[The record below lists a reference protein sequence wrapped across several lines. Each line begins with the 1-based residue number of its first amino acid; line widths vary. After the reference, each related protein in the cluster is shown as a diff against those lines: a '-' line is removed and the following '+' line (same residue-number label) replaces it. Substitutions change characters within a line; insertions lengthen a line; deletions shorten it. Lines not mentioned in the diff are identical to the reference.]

1 MPMTISRVLIT
12 GIAGSA
18 GSYLAEYIGE
28 HQPQVEI
35 HGLAGFRTRR
45 ENLEGVKDKVCVHDG
60 DLMDFPSLL
69 AILERVKPDGIFH
82 LAAYANVRASFT
94 APSTI
99 LQNNI
104 LGTCNLFE
112 AIKITRQDPVIQLC
126 STSEVYGQVEAKDIP
141 IKEDAPLRPASP
153 YAVSKVA
160 QDMLGWTYFSAY
172 KMRIVRTRMFAY
184 INSRRPDLFATSFAK
199 QIAWIERGLQTELLH
214 GNLDSVRTFLDVK
227 DAMRAYWLAL
237 IHCSPGDVYNIGS
250 TNAMTVGEVLDRLI
264 ELSTVP
270 IARRLVPELLR
281 PADVTLQVPCIEKF
295 VAATGWR
302 PEYDFDESLR
312 DLMAYWRKQA
322 VRAVMSY
329 SESIES

>member
-1 MPMTISRVLIT
+1 MTISRVLIT

-18 GSYLAEYIGE
+18 GSYLAEYIGK
-28 HQPQVEI
+28 HQPRVEI
-35 HGLAGFRTRR
+35 HGLAGFRTPR
-45 ENLEGVKDKVCVHDG
+45 ENLEAIKDKVNVHDG

-69 AILERVKPDGIFH
+69 TILERVKPDGIFH

-99 LQNNI
+99 LRNNI

-112 AIKITRQDPVIQLC
+112 AIKMSRQNPLIQLC
-126 STSEVYGQVEAKDIP
+126 STSEVYGQVEAKEIP
-141 IKEDAPLRPASP
+141 IKEDAPFRPASP

-172 KMRIVRTRMFAY
+172 KMRIIRTRMFAY
-184 INSRRPDLFATSFAK
+184 INPRRPDLFATSFAK
-199 QIAWIERGLQTELLH
+199 QIAWIERGLQTELVH

-227 DAMRAYWLAL
+227 DAMHAYWLAL
-237 IHCSPGDVYNIGS
+237 VHCDPGDVYNIGS
-250 TNAMTVGEVLDRLI
+250 TNASTVGEVLERLI
-264 ELSTVP
+264 ALSKVP
-270 IARRLVPELLR
+270 IPRRLVPELLR

-295 VAATGWR
+295 VSATGWKS
-302 PEYDFDESLR
+302 EYDFDESLQ

-322 VRAVMSY
+322 AKAVMSY
-329 SESIES
+329 PESREL

>member
-1 MPMTISRVLIT
+1 MTISRVLIT

-18 GSYLAEYIGE
+18 GSYLAEYIGQ
-28 HQPQVEI
+28 HQPQAEI
-35 HGLAGFRTRR
+35 HGLAGFRTTR
-45 ENLEGVKDKVCVHDG
+45 ENLEAVKDKVNVHEG
-60 DLMDFPSLL
+60 DLMDFASLL
-69 AILERVKPDGIFH
+69 GILERVKPDGIFH

-99 LQNNI
+99 LRNNI

-112 AIKITRQDPVIQLC
+112 AIKMSRQNPLIQLC

-141 IKEDAPLRPASP
+141 IKEDAPFRPASP

-160 QDMLGWTYFSAY
+160 QDMLGWTYFTAY
-172 KMRIVRTRMFAY
+172 KMQIVRTRMFAY
-184 INSRRPDLFATSFAK
+184 INPRRPDLFATSFAK
-199 QIAWIERGLQTELLH
+199 QIAWIEQGLQTELLH

-237 IHCSPGDVYNIGS
+237 IRCSPGDVYNIGS

-264 ELSTVP
+264 AQTNVP
-270 IARRLVPELLR
+270 IPRRLIPDLLR

-295 VAATGWR
+295 VSVTGWKS
-302 PEYDFDESLR
+302 EYDFDESLQ
-312 DLMAYWRKQA
+312 DLLAYWRRQA
-322 VRAVMSY
+322 VKAALY
-329 SESIES
+329 SE